1 MTNTTQDPHSPAW
14 ALQVWLAFAIALLT
28 STIGILYLPL
38 PIWPKAFLGLGF
50 FFTVAQS
57 FTLAKTVRDQQESKR
72 LITRITEAK
81 AEKILR
87 EFEEA

>member
-1 MTNTTQDPHSPAW
+1 MTNSPQDPHTSAW
-14 ALQVWLAFAIALLT
+14 AFQVWISFLIALFT
-28 STIGILYLPL
+28 STAGILYLPL

-57 FTLAKTVRDQQESKR
+57 FTLAKTLRDQQESKR
-72 LITRITEAK
+72 LLTRITEAK

-87 EFEEA
+87 EFEQA